1 MPFSH
6 IFFFSKRFWYGW
18 GDGEVQLRDF
28 VLKGANLQP
37 STNTYTRKK
46 SMGDNSDNFC
56 EFLNG
61 YVRNHFSWSN
71 NFPFGQGIT
80 LNWSKTPSECR
91 NVRKQLFFK
100 QLYLGN

>member
-56 EFLNG
+56 EFLNVCMLG
-61 YVRNHFSWSN
+61 TLETTFRGQKTFFLVRNAA
-71 NFPFGQGIT
+71 
-80 LNWSKTPSECR
+80 
-91 NVRKQLFFK
+91 LFHGGGGAYK
-100 QLYLGN
+100 